1 MAPEA
6 EQVDYEQRYN
16 QLLRA
21 ASERLREKEAEQKQ
35 LATWIAIGLAVL
47 AFVWVH
53 NQSQWQ
59 RKLDNA
65 LSDCLTPMSDGSC
78 GGRYHP

>member
-1 MAPEA
+1 MQQDHGIQSRWIVFGLIFMAF
-6 EQVDYEQRYN
+6 
-16 QLLRA
+16 
-21 ASERLREKEAEQKQ
+21 
-35 LATWIAIGLAVL
+35 I
-47 AFVWVH
+47 WVH
-53 NQSQWQ
+53 NEQQWQ